1 MTEPCLL
8 LLVSLAMQASCEVF
22 DLDDSVPVLRSRGQA
37 VALSAGWDAFVV
49 ADSSCV
55 RVNARGVYAK
65 PSHWT
70 PRKLG
75 GIWSTN
81 HCLPG
86 ASAGLCE
93 TSNGAVFPGSIPRYN
108 ASNAWGGLRCSRAS
122 DGRLMDPSYGYD
134 VSACDVLD
142 GGGDVVLCGR
152 SLGFA
157 RTSVADWVYWTL
169 CLLAV
174 FVVRSLSY
182 LVASRVRP
190 GSLAPESRPHDVWTV
205 LACVAI
211 LILAL
216 APEGDAGFV
225 TVEETLFFVWTCL
238 YVGCYIMV
246 FVICQFFGLGK
257 SDPPIYNLI
266 AASVQVIACRLYLGA
281 ETPYN
286 PVIIW
291 AIATRAL
298 VKLRAPVT
306 EAWLVNF
313 VTTFVDSLSLT
324 LMCVLGFEYNKL
336 YLVALGTLALSVS
349 DALSLE
355 R

>member
-1 MTEPCLL
+1 MLL
-8 LLVSLAMQASCEVF
+8 LILHVVNVRCEVF
-22 DLDDSVPVLRSRGQA
+22 DLDDSVPFLRSRGQA
-37 VALSAGWDAFVV
+37 VSLNAGWDAFVV

-65 PSHWT
+65 PSHWK
-70 PRKLG
+70 PRKLS
-75 GIWSTN
+75 GIWSTKT
-81 HCLPG
+81 CMPG
-86 ASAGLCE
+86 ASSALCE
-93 TSNGAVFPGSIPRYN
+93 TSNGAVFPDSVPRYN
-108 ASNAWGGLRCSRAS
+108 ASKVWGGLRCSRAS

-134 VSACDVLD
+134 ISACDVLD

-152 SLGFA
+152 SLGFS
-157 RTSVADWVYWTL
+157 RTSMADWVYWTL

-174 FVVRSLSY
+174 FIVRSLSY

-190 GSLAPESRPHDVWTV
+190 GSLASEARPCDVWTV

-225 TVEETLFFVWTCL
+225 TIEETLFFGWTCL
-238 YVGCYIMV
+238 YVGCYIAV
-246 FVICQFFGLGK
+246 FVCCQFFGLAK

-266 AASVQVIACRLYLGA
+266 AASVQVITCRLYLGA

-298 VKLRAPVT
+298 VKLRAPLT
-306 EAWLVNF
+306 EDWLLNF
-313 VTTFVDSLSLT
+313 VTTFIDSLSLT
-324 LMCVLGFEYNKL
+324 LISVLGFEHNRL

-349 DALSLE
+349 DALSIE